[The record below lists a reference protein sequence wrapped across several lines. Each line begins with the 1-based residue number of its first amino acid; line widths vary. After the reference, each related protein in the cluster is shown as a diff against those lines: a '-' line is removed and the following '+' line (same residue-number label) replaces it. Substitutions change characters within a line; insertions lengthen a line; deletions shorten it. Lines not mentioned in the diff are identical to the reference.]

1 MTLDPYTSSNFA
13 GFHSLSPLGTVHVCL
28 GSENVSLNCR
38 VTDKGFMEWNITA
51 QNYIGL
57 KLISSGGSMNP
68 LTVNYTT
75 FLFTRESQQP
85 LNVTLTIVNAT
96 VDMIVYCIDDF
107 KIDTFTDALV
117 TAVNVISSE
126 SDVFCKCV

>member
-1 MTLDPYTSSNFA
+1 
-13 GFHSLSPLGTVHVCL
+13 
-28 GSENVSLNCR
+28 
-38 VTDKGFMEWNITA
+38 MEWNITA
-51 QNYIGL
+51 HNYIGL
-57 KLISSGGSMNP
+57 KLISSGGSTNP

-85 LNVTLTIVNAT
+85 LNVTLTIVNCNAT

-107 KIDTFTDALV
+107 KIDAFTDALV
-117 TAVNVISSE
+117 TVVSIISSK

>member
-1 MTLDPYTSSNFA
+1 M
-13 GFHSLSPLGTVHVCL
+13 CL
-28 GSENVSLNCR
+28 GSEDVSLNC
-38 VTDKGFMEWNITA
+38 VTDRKFMEWNITA
-51 QNYIGL
+51 HNYIGL
-57 KLISSGGSMNP
+57 RLISSGGSIIP

-75 FLFTRESQQP
+75 FLFTRESQQL

-107 KIDTFTDALV
+107 KIGAFTDALV

-126 SDVFCKCV
+126 SDVFCKCVEQHY